1 MEKER
6 RGFIIG
12 NVIEIVLGLVLVRV
26 MEDSSIKGSI
36 IIREK
41 KKGRE
46 SSRVRDILKGIIRR
60 RIKRKG
66 EG

>member
-12 NVIEIVLGLVLVRV
+12 KVIEIVLGLVLVRV

-36 IIREK
+36 IIREN

-46 SSRVRDILKGIIRR
+46 SSRVRDREV
-60 RIKRKG
+60 
-66 EG
+66 EGWMIER